1 MFFLPATLVNLSDTF
16 NCRVGFCVFCITYVP
31 EYKSLGEFSF
41 TLPNDLYL
49 GTEGVESSVKNFAK
63 CSWLRIYAVSA
74 CGEA

>member
-49 GTEGVESSVKNFAK
+49 GTEGVEQK
-63 CSWLRIYAVSA
+63 CLTQSHSTLRVHV
-74 CGEA
+74 E